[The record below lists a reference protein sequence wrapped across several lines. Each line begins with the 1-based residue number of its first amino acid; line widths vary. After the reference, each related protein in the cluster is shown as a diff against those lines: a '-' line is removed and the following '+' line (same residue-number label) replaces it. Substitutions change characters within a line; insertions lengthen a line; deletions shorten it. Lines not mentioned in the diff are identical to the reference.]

1 MEIKQAQNFFYRIN
15 QAETENTLCRV
26 LNTCK
31 QGITRNNTN
40 LKYYAGE
47 WVEVYTNNFNVHYVK
62 PIETLAGIALKYN
75 TTVEKLMADNHLK
88 TDKLFI
94 GQCLKIK

>member
-1 MEIKQAQNFFYRIN
+1 MEVKQAQNFFYRIN
-15 QAETENTLCRV
+15 QAETENTLCSV

-31 QGITRNNTN
+31 QGITRNNNN

-47 WVEVYTNNFNVHYVK
+47 WVEVHTNDFTFHYVK
-62 PIETLAGIALKYN
+62 PIETLVEIALKYN
-75 TTVEKLMADNHLK
+75 TTVEKLMADNNLK